1 MADSAG
7 DWPALP
13 LAAWRETRDTLHMYT
28 QIVGK
33 IKLGLMPLERG
44 WANVALFLTPRGF
57 TTGAMPY
64 GERMVQI
71 DFDFVAHTIE
81 LTTSDGGARSIALL
95 PARCVADIYA
105 AIMAALGALGV
116 TLTIWP
122 MTVEVPNPTRCDED
136 RVHESYDPE
145 YVERFR
151 RAMACIGTA
160 FIEHR
165 APFRGRHT
173 PLQFFWGT
181 FDLAYVRF
189 SGRDADPP
197 PNADRM
203 MRIAMD
209 AQEIAAGFWPG
220 DDRFPEPAFYAYA
233 YPKPAGLEAAAIRP
247 ATAGWNASLG
257 EFVLG
262 YDDVRNAPS
271 PRAALLD
278 FLAAAYDAAATRANW
293 DRSLEGVSIP
303 D

>member
-116 TLTIWP
+116 TVTIWP

-136 RVHESYDPE
+136 REHGSYDPE

-293 DRSLEGVSIP
+293 DRSLAGTATP